1 MFYFFLPALKILSK
15 TLRSFNTALRIVSN
29 TTARHLLI
37 LLLTS
42 AIELSYYNGS
52 KLITIIVSLITSTV
66 IVLEIIV
73 SALQDYIFSAL
84 LLYYTHV
91 NE

>member
-1 MFYFFLPALKILSK
+1 MRK

-42 AIELSYYNGS
+42 AIELSYDNGS
-52 KLITIIVSLITSTV
+52 KLITIVISVITGTV
-66 IVLEIIV
+66 IVLEIAV
-73 SALQDYIFSAL
+73 SALQDYIFSSL
-84 LLYYTHV
+84 LLYYTHI